1 MLFLLNHHIICGC
14 VRSPRKHLKKWLIKI
29 RSHKKNTL
37 SRLKQTNMKFFKYIN
52 NYFKIYLLVY
62 VASLHLW
69 CHSFPLLNADACLI
83 SPLTSFISG
92 DPQKVLSLWDPLIL
106 LPRPLLYYYYSY
118 AGSYKFPAAGLYASS
133 RKFITNIF
141 PASKGMQIPQLL

>member
-1 MLFLLNHHIICGC
+1 MTYKNQE
-14 VRSPRKHLKKWLIKI
+14 PQ
-29 RSHKKNTL
+29 KNTF

-83 SPLTSFISG
+83 SPLTSFISW

-133 RKFITNIF
+133 RKFIPIIF